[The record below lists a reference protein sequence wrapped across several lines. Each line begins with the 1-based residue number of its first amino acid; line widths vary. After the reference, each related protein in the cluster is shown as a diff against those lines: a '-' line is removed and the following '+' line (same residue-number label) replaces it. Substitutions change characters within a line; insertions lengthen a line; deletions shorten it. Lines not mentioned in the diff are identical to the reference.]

1 MAVSDPKRKES
12 RHNGG
17 DAGRV
22 YCDLTQSWSE
32 RGGGVRTYLMK
43 KREHI
48 LASPLDRH
56 LLIIP
61 GAEDNVREQ
70 GRAITVTIASHR
82 VPGSPNYRVLLRN
95 RQVRAA
101 LDRFAP
107 DLIECQD
114 VYNLPWAAIS
124 YVRDHPATALT
135 ASYMTDMPTAYIER
149 PLSKILGKSVAGSL
163 QRLGYAYIRRLF
175 ARFDAVGALS
185 EAGGAA
191 KLRAIGVERVHVTPL
206 GVDLDDFSPA
216 RRDPAL
222 RSELGLGEGQSL
234 LIYVGRLDTEKQPHV
249 VVDAFRRL
257 PDHLGAQLV
266 LLGDGPL
273 KADFAALGDR
283 RIHMPGF
290 VSDRAALAR
299 WLASADLYVSGM
311 ADETFGVSVVE
322 AQAAGL
328 PVVGVAAGAM
338 HDRVDAA
345 TGRLGPVGDSAA
357 MATNILQVLGGDRAA
372 MAAAA
377 RAKALGESW
386 ARSMAILFDAVYPAA
401 FARAALRRGT
411 NKVQARFTPRV
422 EA

>member
-1 MAVSDPKRKES
+1 MPLAEPKRKKS
-12 RHNGG
+12 RQIGG
-17 DAGRV
+17 AGGRL

-43 KREHI
+43 KRAHI
-48 LASPLDRH
+48 LASPSDRH

-61 GAEDNVREQ
+61 GARDEVREE
-70 GRAITVTIASHR
+70 GRAITVTIASRR
-82 VPGSPNYRVLLRN
+82 VPGSPNYRLLLNN
-95 RQVRAA
+95 RKVRAA

-114 VYNLPWAAIS
+114 VYNLPWAAIG
-124 YVRDHPATALT
+124 YARDHPATALT

-149 PLSKILGKSVAGSL
+149 PLSKILGQKLAGVL
-163 QRLGYAYIRRLF
+163 QGIGYAYIRRLF

-191 KLRAIGVERVHVTPL
+191 TLRAIGVERVHVTPL
-206 GVDLDDFSPA
+206 GVDLADFAPD

-222 RSELGLGEGQSL
+222 RRELGLAESQPL
-234 LIYVGRLDTEKQPHV
+234 LIYVGRLDKEKQPHV

-257 PDHLGAQLV
+257 PADLGAQLA

-273 KADFAALGDR
+273 KDDIEALGDR

-290 VSDRAALAR
+290 VSGRPDLAR

-322 AQAAGL
+322 AQASGL

-338 HDRVDAA
+338 RDRVDAA
-345 TGRLGPVGDSAA
+345 TGRLGPVGDA
-357 MATNILQVLGGDRAA
+357 AA
-372 MAAAA
+372 MAANILDVLRADRPAMARAA

-386 ARSMAILFDAVYPAA
+386 ARSMAIVFDTVYPAA
-401 FARAALRRGT
+401 FARAALRAGGSG
-411 NKVQARFTPRV
+411 VQARFTPRV